1 MAEGASV
8 PPLGLSNKA
17 VYTGTEAVSGN
28 TAQDTQKKEQSSE
41 TYFTPQHL
49 TGYTTIQYEY

>member
-1 MAEGASV
+1 MAEGASI

-17 VYTGTEAVSGN
+17 VYTGAETENEHAAEDSR
-28 TAQDTQKKEQSSE
+28 KKDQFSE

-49 TGYTTIQYEY
+49 TG

>member
-17 VYTGTEAVSGN
+17 VYTGVETGN
-28 TAQDTQKKEQSSE
+28 ERAADDSQRKDQFSE
-41 TYFTPQHL
+41 MYFTPQHL
-49 TGYTTIQYEY
+49 TG